1 MRSFI
6 FYLCGLIL
14 LPVSAVCAADLP
26 ANPWLRAAVEEI
38 PLQANNQNTY
48 ATDSAA
54 RTARM
59 TELINKQLD
68 NPQSQLMQVIN
79 EALPE
84 QQRQSSPSAQKNLPS
99 WQELMSQINVGSL
112 APKAS
117 GSSAQTAR
125 TTQLTKNPIQGYNE
139 INRAMSDIE
148 RQYNKAK
155 HTTNTY
161 YNQAKRNIKH
171 LETEA
176 ENSVNR
182 LKKVWAH

>member
-6 FYLCGLIL
+6 FYLCGLVL
-14 LPVSAVCAADLP
+14 LPVCAVCAADLP

-38 PLQANNQNTY
+38 PLQSNNANAY
-48 ATDSAA
+48 APDSAAA
-54 RTARM
+54 RTAQI
-59 TELINKQLD
+59 TELINEQLD

-99 WQELMSQINVGSL
+99 WQELMSQLNIGSP
-112 APKAS
+112 APQAS
-117 GSSAQTAR
+117 GSAKRA
-125 TTQLTKNPIQGYNE
+125 TQVRKNPIDGYNE

-155 HTTNTY
+155 RTTNAY
-161 YNQAKRNIKH
+161 YNQAKRNIKQ
-171 LETEA
+171 LGTEA
-176 ENSVNR
+176 ENSVNQ
-182 LKKVWAH
+182 LKKMVH